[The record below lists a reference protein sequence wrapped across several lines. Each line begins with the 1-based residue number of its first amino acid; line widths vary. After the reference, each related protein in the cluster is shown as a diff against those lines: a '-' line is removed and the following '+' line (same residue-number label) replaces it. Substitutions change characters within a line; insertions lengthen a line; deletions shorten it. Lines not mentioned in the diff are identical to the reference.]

1 MSENYQKSYISARE
15 FVESWDKEIYE
26 LTNLDFFV
34 YLLINHVGN
43 QLEKHFFVQEREKSD
58 LKLSFDNIG
67 TLSFNIGDSFEF
79 FLKDN
84 CFGSCSFN
92 CPIDM
97 NSVVNFQDC
106 KKNAHINKHLFS
118 FNSFRN
124 ENIPKEQC
132 MRIHFMNHIILDTLL
147 NFYSEE
153 VSLEVEE
160 EDIDLIELAEFIE
173 NVMVEFIRTEGQS
186 LLQKP
191 FEPAMDYFEE
201 LISSEEATDYKPTWG
216 SDENEWQDERE
227 VEEWQYNFEFIEKL
241 IDRFKEDIAEQL
253 PDKKKII
260 FNEIDL
266 FQEFL
271 IEYANVNDSS
281 ELDEEHLL
289 EFLSCW
295 IVQQFLF
302 KDHREI
308 PHIFWTI
315 ARFVSWLKNNFGL
328 DYKSSFLNYYE
339 KVKTEVPRVVQALNL
354 YLNEYDVLEALLL
367 NGKKEPEQI
376 SGIYEVTEL
385 HSRVG
390 KTLDILEISYLE
402 AIKNVCLNSSAYLK
416 LKKGD
421 LLQATLAKINGNW
434 KIIEVQCIYPKVA
447 KPYII

>member
-1 MSENYQKSYISARE
+1 LSEHYQKAYISARE

-34 YLLINHVGN
+34 YLLINHIGN
-43 QLEKHFFVQEREKSD
+43 QLEKHFFIQEREKSE

-67 TLSFNIGDSFEF
+67 TLSFNIGDNFEF

-84 CFGSCSFN
+84 CFGSCSFK

-118 FNSFRN
+118 FNTFRN
-124 ENIPKEQC
+124 ENLPKEQC

-173 NVMVEFIRTEGQS
+173 NVMVEFIRAEGQS

-191 FEPAMDYFEE
+191 FEPAMDHFEE
-201 LISSEEATDYKPTWG
+201 LISSEETASYKPTW
-216 SDENEWQDERE
+216 SADENDWQNEQE
-227 VEEWQYNFEFIEKL
+227 IEEWQSNFEFIEKL
-241 IDRFKEDIAEQL
+241 IDKFKEDIAQQL
-253 PDKKKII
+253 PAKSKKISAHI
-260 FNEIDL
+260 NL
-266 FQEFL
+266 FQKFL
-271 IEYANVNDSS
+271 TEYANVNDSS

-289 EFLSCW
+289 EFLSYW
-295 IVQQFLF
+295 LVQQFIF

-328 DYKSSFLNYYE
+328 DYKFSFLNYYE
-339 KVKTEVPRVVQALNL
+339 KVKTEVPRVVQALNI
-354 YLNEYDVLEALLL
+354 YLSEYDILGALLL

-376 SGIYEVTEL
+376 SGIYEITEL
-385 HSRVG
+385 HSRVR
-390 KTLDILEISYLE
+390 KTLDFLEIRYFE
-402 AIKNVCLNSSAYLK
+402 PITNVSLDSSAYLK

-421 LLQATLAKINGNW
+421 LLQATIAKINENW

-447 KPYII
+447 KTYII